1 MNENK
6 EIIDYICPKCGNT
19 KSEKKVSENGEWGY
33 CTKCGGITFNNKFII
48 CQNCGCEKS
57 KKVFTPTL
65 IKGECL
71 ECGTITFSEPN
82 PFAKKRL
89 EVRCP
94 YCNSTNTKK
103 ISEMSKAASVAV
115 FGMFAM
121 GKVSKQWHCNNC
133 KSDF

>member
-1 MNENK
+1 MND
-6 EIIDYICPKCGNT
+6 EIINYVCPKCGCGT
-19 KSEKKVSENGEWGY
+19 SKRRVGEKSEWGY
-33 CTKCGGITFNNKFII
+33 CTKCEGITFSNRFIT
-48 CQNCGCEKS
+48 CPNCGCEKS
-57 KKVFTPTL
+57 KEIYTPTI

-71 ECGTITFSEPN
+71 NCGEITFTEPN
-82 PFAKKRL
+82 PYAKKKP

-115 FGMFAM
+115 FGVFAM

>member
-1 MNENK
+1 MADKK
-6 EIIDYICPKCGNT
+6 EVINYKCPKCGNNQST
-19 KSEKKVSENGEWGY
+19 RYYSDEAEVGF
-33 CTKCGGITFNNKFII
+33 CTKCGDETFSNKFIT
-48 CQNCGCEKS
+48 CPKCGCDKS
-57 KKVFTPTL
+57 KEIVTATL
-65 IKGECL
+65 VKGECL

-82 PFAKKRL
+82 PYAKKKL

-115 FGMFAM
+115 FGVFAM